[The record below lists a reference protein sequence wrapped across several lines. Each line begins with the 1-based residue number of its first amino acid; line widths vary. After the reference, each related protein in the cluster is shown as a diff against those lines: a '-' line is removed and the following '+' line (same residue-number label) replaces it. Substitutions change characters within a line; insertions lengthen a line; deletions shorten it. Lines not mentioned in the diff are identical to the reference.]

1 MKLVE
6 LALQKPNKSWGTY
19 PCLEHKLKTV
29 NPGKLDVNNKGG
41 DSNYYDNIEA
51 GPSNHDQVD
60 KKRKRHRESEDN
72 SSSED
77 EVNINFAYYRR
88 TIKVTL

>member
-19 PCLEHKLKTV
+19 PSLEHKLKTV

-41 DSNYYDNIEA
+41 DSNYYDNIEID
-51 GPSNHDQVD
+51 P
-60 KKRKRHRESEDN
+60 
-72 SSSED
+72 
-77 EVNINFAYYRR
+77 
-88 TIKVTL
+88 